1 MNNKVSEFKEN
12 ILDKYRSKIRERAI
26 IQAKKR
32 IALSDKKINDF
43 TQDELE
49 VLVLDEE
56 EKLKRALRQ
65 SGVVALLITLGLN

>member
-1 MNNKVSEFKEN
+1 VNNKVSEFKEN

>member
-1 MNNKVSEFKEN
+1 MKNKISEFKEN

-49 VLVLDEE
+49 VIVLDEE

>member
-1 MNNKVSEFKEN
+1 MKNKVSEFKEN

-49 VLVLDEE
+49 VIVLNEE